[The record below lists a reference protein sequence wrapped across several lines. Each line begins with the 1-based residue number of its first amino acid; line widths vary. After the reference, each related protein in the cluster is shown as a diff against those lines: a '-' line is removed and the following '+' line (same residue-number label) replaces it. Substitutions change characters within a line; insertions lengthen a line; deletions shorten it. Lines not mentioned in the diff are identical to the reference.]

1 MFSPKHCRL
10 WPRGEYHTIHLALN
24 LGIIWCGWKNK
35 VILIKALSKA
45 ILPGFLAFCC
55 TDKHVST
62 WIKLRYSEGCKPHD
76 RTVLLYHCT
85 WNYLLHM
92 MPRLQCM
99 CHYDSAFTGTVQ
111 LGLKLILRL
120 LLSLSRFPKLLWMTS
135 SVQSAQH
142 LVTCRNGNRIWVK
155 SNGTITLSQLF
166 TTRDC
171 FFFLAAAA
179 TRSYVPHSYCNVKT
193 MSVFLN
199 DLFFFMVLTAVT
211 RWDQGHFFIINWFD
225 ISHDI
230 WVRLCRH
237 PKMHVHTYFQ
247 LYFTP
252 RALLFPACP
261 LHWEKVISIDC
272 FSRHHLIWYIFT
284 CKYRPLPAAPTFV
297 P

>member
-193 MSVFLN
+193 MMFLFHGTDSSHKVRSRSFLYHKLVWHIPWYLSQALQTSKDACAYLFSTVFYSSCP
-199 DLFFFMVLTAVT
+199 AVSCMPAPL
-211 RWDQGHFFIINWFD
+211 RKSHFYW
-225 ISHDI
+225 
-230 WVRLCRH
+230 
-237 PKMHVHTYFQ
+237 
-247 LYFTP
+247 
-252 RALLFPACP
+252 LLFQASFNMI
-261 LHWEKVISIDC
+261 HI
-272 FSRHHLIWYIFT
+272 HL
-284 CKYRPLPAAPTFV
+284 
-297 P
+297 